1 LLKEREGSGLSPVLD
16 FPVTLL
22 IEENSDEPILTFF
35 QGIWWG
41 MVAGVLLQTI
51 TLIILTART
60 NWDTEVT

>member
-1 LLKEREGSGLSPVLD
+1 
-16 FPVTLL
+16 
-22 IEENSDEPILTFF
+22 
-35 QGIWWG
+35 